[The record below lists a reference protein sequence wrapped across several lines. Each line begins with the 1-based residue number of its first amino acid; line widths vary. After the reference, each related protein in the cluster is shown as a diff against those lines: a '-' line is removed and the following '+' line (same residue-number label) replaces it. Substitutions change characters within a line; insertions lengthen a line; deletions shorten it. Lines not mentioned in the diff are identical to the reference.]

1 MMVSV
6 DLNEHDARAVANYAE
21 QEGICKICG
30 EHFEIDEMEA
40 DHIKAYMAMGDGTLE
55 TMRAVD
61 DVNHHRNLSRTF
73 SSVDELMEELNA

>member
-1 MMVSV
+1 MIVSV

-21 QEGICKICG
+21 QEGISLS
-30 EHFEIDEMEA
+30 EMVA
-40 DHIKAYMAMGDGTLE
+40 QMVQAYMAMGDGTLE

>member
-21 QEGICKICG
+21 HEGISLS
-30 EHFEIDEMEA
+30 EMVA
-40 DHIKAYMAMGDGTLE
+40 QMVQAYMAMGDGTLE